1 MMKTTLRRV
10 ATAVLAIVLA
20 GNTCAYG
27 QSFLKKLGKALDKV
41 AAATAPANSSSS
53 SNAATAGSK
62 FGTIPNVSLTLKSCV
77 RWGTDVRVVFQMTNN
92 NSSDLQFVINRT
104 GDPGPFGECVAVAEG
119 GKMFECDPER
129 FGTEECYHGSALVSL
144 PAGVPVNGVLLV
156 SGVPESVTSFQR
168 LEIGGFWRKSD
179 IKNEGYVY
187 SCRQAIPITTVKN
200 TNKDNVKCPL
210 PNINVNFLGIKRA
223 GANAVATYTLTA
235 QQEMQLGEVNKGL
248 AYDTEGNSYD
258 FNITYA
264 GKPASYSLG
273 LPGGVPVKGVMTIY
287 KVPQSI
293 KQFSL
298 LRMQLAD
305 GKMIEVRNEPV
316 Q

>member
-41 AAATAPANSSSS
+41 AAATAPANSS
-53 SNAATAGSK
+53 NVATAGSK
-62 FGTIPNVSLTLKSCV
+62 SVIIPNVDFTLKSCV

-92 NSSDLQFVINRT
+92 NSSDLVLW
-104 GDPGPFGECVAVAEG
+104 FGYDGSEKCVASLQGGRTLNCYVAQ
-119 GKMFECDPER
+119 
-129 FGTEECYHGSALVSL
+129 FGTDRAMDGMMGSVPF
-144 PAGVPVNGVLLV
+144 PAGVPVNGTFIVE
-156 SGVPESVTSFQR
+156 GVPETDTQLASF
-168 LEIGGFWRKSD
+168 IMGGKWNLKDEYGSKEF
-179 IKNEGYVY
+179 VY